1 LSGYQTNH
9 YSMGESGV
17 FPPGVKHLLII
28 NVLFFFAQSTPLVG
42 DILNGLFVLYPPFF
56 GFGSIPLE
64 PFKFY
69 PFQLISYMFL
79 HGNLSHI
86 FFNLFALWI
95 FGQQIESLWGTKKF
109 VTYYFLCGIGA
120 ALFHLFLAPSPVIGA
135 SGGVFGILLAF
146 GMLFP
151 NREIFLLFPPI
162 PIKAKYLVIGYGAL
176 ELFNGVTSLNSGVAH
191 FAHLGGM
198 VAGFILIRY
207 WKMPTNLS

>member
-1 LSGYQTNH
+1 MPS
-9 YSMGESGV
+9 V
-17 FPPGVKHLLII
+17 FPPGVKHLLIT
-28 NVLFFFAQSTPLVG
+28 NVLFFLAQNTPIVDG
-42 DILNGLFVLYPPFF
+42 ILYGLFVLYPPSQGI
-56 GFGSIPLE
+56 GFLPLE
-64 PFKFY
+64 PGVFY
-69 PFQLISYMFL
+69 PWQMVTYMFL
-79 HGNLSHI
+79 HGNFNHL

-95 FGQQIESLWGTKKF
+95 FGQQIENQWGTRRF

-120 ALFHLFLAPSPVIGA
+120 AMFHLVLAPNPVLGA

-162 PIKAKYLVIGYGAL
+162 PIKAKYLVIGYGAF
-176 ELFNGVTSLNSGVAH
+176 ELLNGVLSLSTGVAH

-207 WKMPTNLS
+207 WNVRTNLE

>member
-1 LSGYQTNH
+1 
-9 YSMGESGV
+9 M
-17 FPPGVKHLLII
+17 
-28 NVLFFFAQSTPLVG
+28 
-42 DILNGLFVLYPPFF
+42 
-56 GFGSIPLE
+56 
-64 PFKFY
+64 
-69 PFQLISYMFL
+69 
-79 HGNLSHI
+79 
-86 FFNLFALWI
+86 
-95 FGQQIESLWGTKKF
+95 
-109 VTYYFLCGIGA
+109 
-120 ALFHLFLAPSPVIGA
+120 FHLFIAPSPVIGA

-176 ELFNGVTSLNSGVAH
+176 ELFNGVSSLNTGVAH

>member
-1 LSGYQTNH
+1 LLANSSGYGMP
-9 YSMGESGV
+9 SV
-17 FPPGVKHLLII
+17 FPPGVKHLLIT
-28 NVLFFFAQSTPLVG
+28 NVLFFLAQNTPIVDG
-42 DILNGLFVLYPPFF
+42 ILYGLFVLYPPSQGI
-56 GFGSIPLE
+56 GFLPLE
-64 PFKFY
+64 PGVFY
-69 PFQLISYMFL
+69 PWQMVTYMFL
-79 HGNLSHI
+79 HGNFNHL

-95 FGQQIESLWGTKKF
+95 FGQQIENQWGTRRF

-120 ALFHLFLAPSPVIGA
+120 AMFHLVLAPNPVLGA

-162 PIKAKYLVIGYGAL
+162 PIKAKYLVIGYGAF
-176 ELFNGVTSLNSGVAH
+176 ELLNGVLSLSTGVAH

-207 WKMPTNLS
+207 WNVRTNLE